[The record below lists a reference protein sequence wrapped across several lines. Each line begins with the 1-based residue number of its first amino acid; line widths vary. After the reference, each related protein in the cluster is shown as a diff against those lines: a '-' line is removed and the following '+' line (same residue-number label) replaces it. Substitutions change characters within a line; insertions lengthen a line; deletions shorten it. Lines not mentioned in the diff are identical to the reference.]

1 MKKSELESLIK
12 DIKDHIFSETFLS
25 YTLAY
30 YVVKKGTEKSV
41 DSGVIHIEFE
51 FAPEN
56 LFNILIQKETD
67 IYVKAD
73 KLFTGWFDIII
84 TEDNLEEVLTMV
96 FKKINSDDNL
106 EIGIS
111 LINTSYLF

>member
-1 MKKSELESLIK
+1 MKKSELERLIK
-12 DIKDHIFSETFLS
+12 DIKEHIFSDNFLS

-30 YVVKKGTEKSV
+30 YVVEKGTENSV

-56 LFNILIQKETD
+56 LFNIIIQKDTI

-73 KLFTGWFDIII
+73 KLFNGWFDIII
-84 TEDNLEEVLTMV
+84 KEDNIEEVLTMV
-96 FKKINSDDNL
+96 FEKINSDDNL
-106 EIGIS
+106 EIGIN